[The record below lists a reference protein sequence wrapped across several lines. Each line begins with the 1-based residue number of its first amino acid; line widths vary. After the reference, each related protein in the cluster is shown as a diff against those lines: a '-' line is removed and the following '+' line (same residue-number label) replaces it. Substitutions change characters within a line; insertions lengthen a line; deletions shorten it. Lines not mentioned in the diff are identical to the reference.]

1 MTKFIV
7 FMAILSGALIS
18 VIEYQKYSQDKKAVN
33 PLEVKKI
40 DSKEKE
46 NVAKL
51 LRNPSSTTEESKELE
66 QNIEAKTV
74 ESQDVIESTEIVSN
88 AAVGNSNNT
97 ALGIV
102 AAPNDDSSLVTNI
115 GMTFYTD
122 MRKSSDYEKTNYA
135 VLDTTF
141 TYRFN
146 DEDALALYL
155 PFSKELSQDFNQN
168 IGDGKLSY
176 TKLGIYKND
185 IYHFYFRGSYVY
197 PISKDSK
204 VRDEMYFAVELNPT
218 SIFNLE
224 GITRGLSFIYLP
236 RIKRFFHKYEY
247 DRSGENLT
255 QNALIQYFL
264 LNYSFADSWNYQ
276 TGLIYSNTQTYK
288 GRMRDPSYLVLNELS
303 YSAGSTVYFLGLQ
316 TGGALSKPELGE
328 DTSIQIYDSQTS
340 EVYAGVS
347 FIFWDKGSIKWKRV
361 AYYY

>member
-1 MTKFIV
+1 MEFKRVMTKFIV

-40 DSKEKE
+40 DAKEKE

-51 LRNPSSTTEESKELE
+51 LRNPSSTTVESKELE
-66 QNIEAKTV
+66 QNIEVKTV
-74 ESQDVIESTEIVSN
+74 ESTEIVSN

-102 AAPNDDSSLVTNI
+102 AAPNDDSNLVANI

-135 VLDTTF
+135 VFDATF

-168 IGDGKLSY
+168 MGDGKLSY
-176 TKLGIYKND
+176 TKLGIFKND
-185 IYHFYFRGSYVY
+185 LYHFYLRGSYVY
-197 PISKDSK
+197 PMSKESK

-236 RIKRFFHKYEY
+236 RFKRFFHKYEY
-247 DRSGENLT
+247 DRRGENLT

-264 LNYSFADSWNYQ
+264 LNYSFAEKWNFQ

-288 GRMRDPSYLVLNELS
+288 GRMKDPSYLVSNELS
-303 YSAGSTVYFLGLQ
+303 YNAGNATYFLGLQ

-328 DTSIQIYDSQTS
+328 DTSMQIYDSQTS

-347 FIFWDKGSIKWKRV
+347 FIF
-361 AYYY
+361 